1 MHHNCGLTDSLNAVH
16 RYLRFRAYLGIS
28 LSQGERKLFNF
39 FSGSAGGHA
48 LLATL
53 LALRLHFLGTSS
65 NVASIGA
72 CKRNKVGVTAMSDF
86 QQ

>member
-1 MHHNCGLTDSLNAVH
+1 MANRQFKCRSSISEIQSLPWNITQPMREEA
-16 RYLRFRAYLGIS
+16 F
-28 LSQGERKLFNF
+28 QF